1 MDQKGLE
8 IVFFTKNAFF
18 CGNFLCGTYAFVGNN
33 SEFLGGSP
41 TISATLAIAFTF
53 FNGSQH
59 HCLKKAGVTINL
71 LLFHNTTVPISI

>member
-1 MDQKGLE
+1 MKPKMNQKGLE

-59 HCLKKAGVTINL
+59 HCLNIGRCNNQSLAL
-71 LLFHNTTVPISI
+71 P